1 MTKARRV
8 RTLSLLGAV
17 VVAYLALPLLLFA
30 LRLVTSPRRGFHQSG
45 LYSALRISLEGATI
59 SLALVTLF
67 GLPLAYVLARSTSRL
82 AGIVGVVIQLPL
94 AVPPLMSGIILIY
107 VVGPYTWLGRLF
119 ARHLTNSM
127 FGVVIAMTFVSA
139 PFLIVAARSSFT
151 AIDQGLFDVATT
163 LGHGEVSKFWRVALP
178 SAREGVRAGMVLA
191 WLRAFGE
198 YGAVIVL
205 AYNPTSLPI
214 YAYNQ
219 FSGIGLSTTL
229 APTALALAVALGV
242 VGVSRL
248 PLARAR
254 RRGAPLGEGR
264 GPLPV
269 AKSAVSF
276 AVAHQRASFRLDVA
290 YRGGARHVAVLGAS
304 GAGKSLLLRCLAGL
318 EGAPTNTLKLR
329 TFNETASTLSAPR
342 VGYVAQGF
350 ALFPHLRV
358 RDQLLFARGARVELA
373 AYWSERLG
381 LRGLENR
388 LPQELSGG
396 QRQRVALAQVLCSSP
411 DVLILDEPFS
421 ALDAPV
427 RLELRRELRRL
438 QSETGLASVL
448 VTHDPEEAAL
458 LADEVLV
465 LGDGRELQSGTSR
478 ELFSRPSSREVARL
492 LGIANLL
499 DATVNSANQLE
510 VAGQYLA
517 IRPTRI
523 DVGHPV
529 AWSVRPERV
538 EVGSLE
544 TSAPDSVLR
553 GTLVDVADVGTAYDL
568 FVTLGE
574 GVELQARATDTFD
587 LKVGEE
593 CRVRIA
599 PDAISLWSTE
609 SPPREGLLARGR

>member
-1 MTKARRV
+1 MSSVRRV
-8 RTLSLLGAV
+8 RTLSLLGG
-17 VVAYLALPLLLFA
+17 VVALYLALPLIFFA

-45 LYSALRISLEGATI
+45 LYSALQLSLEGATI
-59 SLALVTLF
+59 SLALVTFF
-67 GLPLAYVLARSTSRL
+67 GLPLAYVLARSSSRL
-82 AGIVGVVIQLPL
+82 ATIVGVVVQLPL
-94 AVPPLMSGIILIY
+94 ALPPLMSGIILIY

-119 ARHLTNSM
+119 ERHLTNSM

-139 PFLIVAARSSFT
+139 PFLIVAARSSF
-151 AIDQGLFDVATT
+151 AALDQGLFDVATT

-214 YAYNQ
+214 YTYNQ
-219 FSGIGLSTTL
+219 FSGVGLSTTL

-242 VGVSRL
+242 IGVSRL
-248 PLARAR
+248 PVTRAHTHL
-254 RRGAPLGEGR
+254 APLGEGR
-264 GPLPV
+264 GPVPV
-269 AKSAVSF
+269 AARGVTF
-276 AVAHQRASFRLDVA
+276 DVVHQRATFHLDVT

-318 EGAPTNTLKLR
+318 EGAPTNALVLEALDDENPSSR
-329 TFNETASTLSAPR
+329 TPR

-358 RDQLLFARGARVELA
+358 REQLLFARGASAELA

-396 QRQRVALAQVLCSSP
+396 QRQRVALAQVLCASP

-465 LGDGRELQSGTSR
+465 LGNGRELQSGTSR
-478 ELFSRPSSREVARL
+478 ELFTRPSSREVARL
-492 LGIANLL
+492 LGVANLL
-499 DATVNSANQLE
+499 DATVATATQLD
-510 VAGQYLA
+510 VAGQRLT
-517 IRPTRI
+517 IHPTTI
-523 DVGHPV
+523 DVGRAV
-529 AWSVRPERV
+529 AWSVRPERIV
-538 EVGSLE
+538 VSPLE
-544 TSAPDSVLR
+544 SSALDGTLR
-553 GTLVDVADVGTAYDL
+553 GTLVDVVDVGTSYDL

-574 GVELQARATDTFD
+574 GVELQARVTDA
-587 LKVGEE
+587 VAVAAGEE
-593 CRVRIA
+593 CHVLIA
-599 PDAISLWSTE
+599 PDAISHWALDTS
-609 SPPREGLLARGR
+609 LAVSR